1 MNSEIGRKR
10 RDLLDME
17 GNPVSLNM
25 TEILWVPK
33 PAEIGRSDS
42 EEEDTVRSED
52 FDRSEVFD
60 SEFSLRSKE
69 EAEERFKF
77 LVKVSQKNMIFLD
90 TEKAMVMK
98 KPVTCIVIRELFP
111 SAAIVSRAMRKL
123 KHGVRMHQ
131 KVKSRRI
138 KLR

>member
-1 MNSEIGRKR
+1 MIKISGVRFFSPASYFPKKHKHSLNSEKGRKR

-42 EEEDTVRSED
+42 DEEDTVRSEEDD

-77 LVKVSQKNMIFLD
+77 L
-90 TEKAMVMK
+90 A
-98 KPVTCIVIRELFP
+98 
-111 SAAIVSRAMRKL
+111 
-123 KHGVRMHQ
+123 
-131 KVKSRRI
+131 
-138 KLR
+138 

>member
-1 MNSEIGRKR
+1 MIETSGVRFFSPASYFPKKHKQSLNSEKGRKR
-10 RDLLDME
+10 RDLIDME

-42 EEEDTVRSED
+42 DEEDTVRSEEDD

-69 EAEERFKF
+69 EAEERYKF
-77 LVKVSQKNMIFLD
+77 LVKISQKIRFF
-90 TEKAMVMK
+90 KIRK
-98 KPVTCIVIRELFP
+98 KQWL
-111 SAAIVSRAMRKL
+111 
-123 KHGVRMHQ
+123 
-131 KVKSRRI
+131 
-138 KLR
+138 

>member
-17 GNPVSLNM
+17 GNPASLNM

-42 EEEDTVRSED
+42 EEEDTVRSEEED

-77 LVKVSQKNMIFLD
+77 LVKIPQKYDFLRYGKSNGYEKTCHVHCHSGTVPVSSHS
-90 TEKAMVMK
+90 
-98 KPVTCIVIRELFP
+98 VTCDAKTETWSP
-111 SAAIVSRAMRKL
+111 HAPK
-123 KHGVRMHQ
+123 G
-131 KVKSRRI
+131 KVA
-138 KLR
+138 

>member
-1 MNSEIGRKR
+1 
-10 RDLLDME
+10 ME

-33 PAEIGRSDS
+33 PAEIERSDS
-42 EEEDTVRSED
+42 EEEDTVRSEEED

-77 LVKVSQKNMIFLD
+77 LVKVSQKNMIF
-90 TEKAMVMK
+90 
-98 KPVTCIVIRELFP
+98 
-111 SAAIVSRAMRKL
+111 
-123 KHGVRMHQ
+123 
-131 KVKSRRI
+131 
-138 KLR
+138 